1 MRPWILGID
10 VGARSTRAVILGDGG
25 GVLARASCP
34 SGAFFVRAAE
44 EASSLVLAEAGVS
57 RDDIAYVASTGYG
70 RSQVPFRD
78 LQITEMTC
86 HSVGA
91 RALFPFT
98 RTVLDVGAQNTRVIA
113 VTAEGRVARFKVN
126 DKCAAGAGRFL
137 ERVAGAMEISLDEL
151 GPAALASHEPKP
163 ISSVCAVLAESEVIN
178 LVSQDFRTEDILLGA
193 HHSICD
199 RIMTLVRQAGLEPE
213 VTLTGGMV
221 HNPAMIRVLE
231 ERLGIRINASPEN
244 EYAGALGAA
253 LLGRRR
259 LEKRLAAGP
268 DSANRLAAEADSANR
283 LAAGADSANR
293 TKAQAAGTTADQARA
308 WQGFSGGG
316 P

>member
-1 MRPWILGID
+1 MRPWIVGLD
-10 VGARSTRAVILGDGG
+10 VGARTTHAVVMDGRG
-25 GVLARASCP
+25 AVRGRGAYP
-34 SGAFFVRAAE
+34 SGAFFTQAAGQ
-44 EASSLVLAEAGVS
+44 ALGLALEQAEVA
-57 RDDIAYVASTGYG
+57 RDEVDYLASTGYG

-78 LQITEMTC
+78 LQVTEMTC

-113 VTAEGRVARFKVN
+113 VSPEGRVARFKVN

-137 ERVAGAMEISLDEL
+137 ERVAGAMEVSLEEL
-151 GPAALASHEPKP
+151 GPLALASHDPKP

-199 RIMTLVRQAGLEPE
+199 RILTLVRQAGLEPE
-213 VTLTGGMV
+213 ATLTGGMV
-221 HNPAMIRVLE
+221 HNPAMVRVLE
-231 ERLGIRINASPEN
+231 ERLGMPVNVSLDG

-259 LEKRLAAGP
+259 YDKRRSMEEAAQG
-268 DSANRLAAEADSANR
+268 S
-283 LAAGADSANR
+283 GATVATLRRS
-293 TKAQAAGTTADQARA
+293 T
-308 WQGFSGGG
+308 
-316 P
+316 

>member
-10 VGARSTRAVILGDGG
+10 VGARTTHALVLDGNGNVAGRGRA
-25 GVLARASCP
+25 P
-34 SGAFFVRAAE
+34 SGAFFVQAAE
-44 EASSLVLAEAGVS
+44 RATAEALGQAGIT
-57 RDDIAYVASTGYG
+57 RDHLDYVASTGYG

-91 RALFPFT
+91 RALFPGT
-98 RTVLDVGAQNTRVIA
+98 RTVLDVGAQNTRVVA
-113 VTAEGRVARFKVN
+113 VSPEGRVARFKVN

-137 ERVAGAMEISLDEL
+137 ERVAGAMEIPLEEL
-151 GPAALASHEPKP
+151 GPEALKSSDPKP

-199 RIMTLVRQAGLEPE
+199 RILTLVRQAGLEPE

-221 HNPAMIRVLE
+221 HNPAMVRVLG
-231 ERLGIRINASPEN
+231 ERLGTRINTSLDSEF
-244 EYAGALGAA
+244 AGALGAA

-259 LEKRLAAGP
+259 YDRRRAAAAAG
-268 DSANRLAAEADSANR
+268 DSAA
-283 LAAGADSANR
+283 AAGQVA
-293 TKAQAAGTTADQARA
+293 T
-308 WQGFSGGG
+308 GGR

>member
-1 MRPWILGID
+1 MWPWIVGID
-10 VGARSTRAVILGDGG
+10 VGARTTRAVVLGGHG
-25 GVLARASCP
+25 AVAARAHCP
-34 SGAFFVRAAE
+34 SGAFFAQAAE
-44 EASSLVLAEAGVS
+44 KACDEALRQLELT
-57 RDDIAYVASTGYG
+57 RDDVAYVTSTGYG
-70 RSQVPFRD
+70 RALVPFRD
-78 LQITEMTC
+78 LQVTEMTC

-91 RALFPFT
+91 RALFPLT

-113 VTAEGRVARFKVN
+113 VSPEGRVARFKVN

-137 ERVAGAMEISLDEL
+137 ERVAGAMEVPLEQL
-151 GPAALASHEPKP
+151 GPVALRSSEPKE

-193 HHSICD
+193 HHSIVD

-221 HNPAMIRVLE
+221 HNPAMVRVLE
-231 ERLGIRINASPEN
+231 ERVGLPINVSPEA

-259 LEKRLAAGP
+259 YEKRQAEGAGSSRGHAPAEFGHVGLSRTAAPGAG
-268 DSANRLAAEADSANR
+268 SAA
-283 LAAGADSANR
+283 
-293 TKAQAAGTTADQARA
+293 
-308 WQGFSGGG
+308 
-316 P
+316 

>member
-1 MRPWILGID
+1 MWPWIVGID
-10 VGARSTRAVILGDGG
+10 VGARTTRAVVLGGHG
-25 GVLARASCP
+25 TVASRTEVP
-34 SGAFFVRAAE
+34 SGAFFAQAAE
-44 EASSLVLAEAGVS
+44 AACDQALRAIELT
-57 RDDIAYVASTGYG
+57 RDDVAYVTSTGYG
-70 RSQVPFRD
+70 RALVPFRD
-78 LQITEMTC
+78 LQVTEMTC

-91 RALFPFT
+91 RSLYPLT

-113 VTAEGRVARFKVN
+113 VSPEGRVARFKVN

-137 ERVAGAMEISLDEL
+137 ERVAGAMEVPLAEL
-151 GPAALASHEPKP
+151 GPVAMRSTEPKD

-193 HHSICD
+193 HRSIVD

-221 HNPAMIRVLE
+221 HNPAMVRVLE
-231 ERLGIRINASPEN
+231 ERIGLPINVTPEA

-259 LEKRLAAGP
+259 HERRQSEKASDPAARL
-268 DSANRLAAEADSANR
+268 
-283 LAAGADSANR
+283 GA
-293 TKAQAAGTTADQARA
+293 
-308 WQGFSGGG
+308 
-316 P
+316 